1 MTNKFPWEKL
11 GAFNVSWHITDRCNY
26 NCEFCFRPVH
36 GTEVTLIEAKTV
48 IDKLAS
54 IGLKKISWS
63 GGEPLLWQGIED
75 LIEYTKKKG
84 IVTMIISN
92 GELMGERNKKK
103 LMENLDWLNLPLEGP
118 NAEMNELMTRKKG
131 HFDRT
136 IKLMEWANKNK
147 IKLKINTVASRINK
161 DEIINMVPLIK
172 KYKVER
178 WKIFQFYPI
187 RWVSRSNKGKFQMK
201 ESDFLRIKEEVEKL
215 MEGFNCMVV
224 FESNKD
230 MDRSY
235 FAIAPDASVFVS
247 YNGQDSFIG
256 NLLKDEVKLI
266 WQNPLIDK
274 LKYWNRSKWLLNK

>member
-1 MTNKFPWEKL
+1 MKIKFPWEKF

-36 GTEVTLIEAKTV
+36 GKELTLSEAKKV
-48 IDKLAS
+48 IDKLAL

-63 GGEPLLWQGIED
+63 GGEPLLWRGIED

-84 IVTMIISN
+84 ISTMIISN
-92 GELMGERNKKK
+92 GELMGERDQKK
-103 LMENLDWLNLPLEGP
+103 LLENLDWLNLPLEGP
-118 NAEMNELMTRKKG
+118 NAEMNELMSRKKG
-131 HFDRT
+131 HFGRT

-147 IKLKINTVASRINK
+147 INLKINTVASRINK
-161 DEIINMVPLIK
+161 DEIINMVPFIK
-172 KYKVER
+172 KYKVKR

-187 RWVSRSNKGKFQMK
+187 RWVSRNNRSKFQMK

-215 MEGFNCMVV
+215 MEGTDCMVV

-235 FAIAPDASVFVS
+235 FAIAPDSSVFVS
-247 YNGQDSFIG
+247 LNGQDSFIG
-256 NLLKDEVKLI
+256 NLLKDEPKLI

-274 LKYWNRSKWLLNK
+274 VKYWNRSKWLLNK